1 MKLALLQPCLIPDL
15 YYIAAIKKADKVIIS
30 SDDNWSRKG
39 RTNRFLVRTNSSLHW
54 ITWPILTEDKKKK
67 ISEVRLDHSD
77 NQWLIK
83 MLRTLEQAYRNSIY
97 FDHYEPEIKADFEEL
112 RQFEYLIDAINYM
125 NQKLWTYLEW
135 SPESNKIIH
144 LDNKLLGVNP
154 KIVMDQLG
162 ASTIFMEENGSQFQW
177 QTGLQIKS
185 LETYPVY
192 KQHFGGFLAPCSVLD
207 VLFEVG
213 PEWYRIYDAI

>member
-15 YYIAAIKKADKVIIS
+15 YYIASLKKADKFIVS
-30 SDDNWSRKG
+30 NDDSWSRKG
-39 RTNRFLVRTNSSLHW
+39 RTNRFLVRTNTNLHW
-54 ITWPILTEDKKKK
+54 ITWPVKTEDKRKK

-83 MLRTLEQAYRNSIY
+83 MFRTLEQAYRNSIY
-97 FDHYEPEIKADFEEL
+97 FDHYELEIKADFEEIL
-112 RQFEYLIDAINYM
+112 QFELLIDAINYM

-135 SPESNKIIH
+135 SPDSNKLIKLDKELIGIH
-144 LDNKLLGVNP
+144 PEILKDR
-154 KIVMDQLG
+154 LG
-162 ASTIFMEENGSQFQW
+162 ASTLYMEENGSQFQW
-177 QTGLQIKS
+177 QTGFQTKS
-185 LETYPVY
+185 LEKYPVY

>member
-1 MKLALLQPCLIPDL
+1 M
-15 YYIAAIKKADKVIIS
+15 
-30 SDDNWSRKG
+30 
-39 RTNRFLVRTNSSLHW
+39 
-54 ITWPILTEDKKKK
+54 
-67 ISEVRLDHSD
+67 
-77 NQWLIK
+77 
-83 MLRTLEQAYRNSIY
+83 
-97 FDHYEPEIKADFEEL
+97 
-112 RQFEYLIDAINYM
+112 
-125 NQKLWTYLEW
+125 EW

-162 ASTIFMEENGSQFQW
+162 ASTIFMEENGAQFQW
-177 QTGLQIKS
+177 QTGLQTKS

-192 KQHFGGFLAPCSVLD
+192 KQHFGGFYSPCSVLD